1 MSGSEIKNDYMVRAV
16 AADGSIRAFAV
27 TSRDL
32 VEEGR
37 KRHNSSPVVTAAL
50 GRLMSGGVMM
60 GAMMKGEDDLLTI
73 QVRSTGPM
81 GGMTVTADSAGHVKG
96 YPYVPDVVIPA
107 NGKGKLDVAGAVG
120 GRDHERDQGHGTE
133 RTLCGTDRASDRG
146 DRGRP
151 DLLFCRFRTDTFFRR
166 SGRADEPGQY
176 SKMRRRIYYPADAFY
191 SGRGH

>member
-60 GAMMKGEDDLLTI
+60 GAMMKGEDD
-73 QVRSTGPM
+73 
-81 GGMTVTADSAGHVKG
+81 
-96 YPYVPDVVIPA
+96 
-107 NGKGKLDVAGAVG
+107 
-120 GRDHERDQGHGTE
+120 
-133 RTLCGTDRASDRG
+133 
-146 DRGRP
+146 
-151 DLLFCRFRTDTFFRR
+151 RFRSDLQVLWE
-166 SGRADEPGQY
+166 A
-176 SKMRRRIYYPADAFY
+176 
-191 SGRGH
+191 